1 VVCKFSADGDLVAT
15 GGMDGKVRVWR
26 RVKSK
31 QADQDQSSVE
41 AWRSWEFLTS
51 LDTSDEIT
59 VSFVVQ
65 VVGKRIA
72 WGSQSDLVA
81 VDIVASQGS
90 CIGRRL

>member
-1 VVCKFSADGDLVAT
+1 MVAT

-59 VSFVVQ
+59 VSLTLRMV
-65 VVGKRIA
+65 KE
-72 WGSQSDLVA
+72 
-81 VDIVASQGS
+81 IVLG
-90 CIGRRL
+90 

>member
-1 VVCKFSADGDLVAT
+1 
-15 GGMDGKVRVWR
+15 MDGKVRVWR

-65 VVGKRIA
+65 VVKKRRA
-72 WGSQSDLVA
+72 WG
-81 VDIVASQGS
+81 
-90 CIGRRL
+90 